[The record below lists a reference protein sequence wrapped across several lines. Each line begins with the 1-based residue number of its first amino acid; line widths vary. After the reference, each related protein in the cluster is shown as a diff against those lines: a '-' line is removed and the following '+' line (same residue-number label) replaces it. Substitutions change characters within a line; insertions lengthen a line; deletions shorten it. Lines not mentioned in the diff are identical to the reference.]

1 MWVGRQRTLLGGI
14 LASRHT
20 AVREAQRHHIQLR
33 LSEEALNYPG
43 PLGPLP
49 THPEVR
55 LRAYDLATPV
65 NDQQTLVR
73 NVSLWGASPPQA
85 ISWLM
90 ARISE

>member
-20 AVREAQRHHIQLR
+20 AVREAQRHHIPLC
-33 LSEEALNYPG
+33 LSLEALNPKPKNYPG

-73 NVSLWGASPPQA
+73 SVTYWGS
-85 ISWLM
+85 
-90 ARISE
+90 